1 MFKGMPRSHLAAC
14 ARIYSVRFLR
24 ISTYFLV
31 SLLIAT
37 PSLAQERKT
46 KELPPS
52 AYQLVSVTVTGSD
65 RCKPEDVMAAT
76 SMQIGQ
82 TVHEDDFKD
91 AARVLTDS
99 GAFSDVGYKFEFS
112 PQGTKL
118 EWQVKDATD
127 FVPARFENFVWF
139 SDQALFDA
147 IHSRVPL
154 FHGEVPVRGHMA
166 DQVSEALH
174 VLLSEKA
181 IPGSVDY
188 VAMGPDNGPVR
199 EVVYSDSGPDIAIRN
214 VEFSGASPT
223 ELPLLQA
230 AAKDLQGAPYVR
242 SRLHTKAER
251 IFLPI
256 YHQRGFLKATI
267 SEPVAKVVSTD
278 GDDITVDTTFT
289 VEPGRQYQLSAIDIS
304 GNKALSADKLRS
316 LIHTT
321 LNQPANAV
329 ELDNDIAAMKKLYAK
344 DGYVAASIEPQPQID
359 DANSTVR
366 YILNISEG
374 SVYKMGE
381 LEIHGLD
388 DHTTS
393 RLQNSWTLRPG
404 DVYDS
409 SYAQRFLDQTY
420 KEIGNWRVRVDETKN
435 QDHTVDVTLRFDS
448 KSELP

>member
-1 MFKGMPRSHLAAC
+1 
-14 ARIYSVRFLR
+14 
-24 ISTYFLV
+24 
-31 SLLIAT
+31 
-37 PSLAQERKT
+37 
-46 KELPPS
+46 
-52 AYQLVSVTVTGSD
+52 
-65 RCKPEDVMAAT
+65 MAAT

-82 TVHEDDFKD
+82 TVHEEDFKD
-91 AARVLTDS
+91 AARTLEDS
-99 GAFSDVGYKFEFS
+99 GAFKDIAYKFEYA

-154 FHGEVPVRGHMA
+154 FHGQIPVRGRMA

-174 VLLSEKA
+174 TLLSEKA
-181 IPGSVDY
+181 IPGSVGY
-188 VAMGPDNGPVR
+188 VAVGPDNGPVE

-214 VEFSGASPT
+214 VEFSGART
-223 ELPLLQA
+223 AELLLLQT

-242 SRLHTKAER
+242 SRLHTKADK

-256 YHQRGFLKATI
+256 YHQRGYLKASI

-278 GDDITVDTTFT
+278 CDDITVDTTFT
-289 VEPGRQYQLSAIDIS
+289 VDPGRQYQLSGVDIA
-304 GNKALSADKLRS
+304 GNKALSAESLRS

-321 LNQPANAV
+321 LNQPANSV
-329 ELDNDIAAMKKLYAK
+329 EIDNDIAAMKQLYGK
-344 DGYVAASIEPQPQID
+344 HGYVAARIEAQPQID

-366 YILNISEG
+366 YVLNIQEG

-393 RLQNSWTLRPG
+393 RLQNEWTLRPG

-409 SYAQRFLDQTY
+409 SYAQRFLNQVY
-420 KEIGNWRVRVDETKN
+420 KEIGDWRVRVDETQN

>member
-1 MFKGMPRSHLAAC
+1 MKP
-14 ARIYSVRFLR
+14 LR
-24 ISTYFLV
+24 IPAHF
-31 SLLIAT
+31 LLITLLCAT
-37 PSLAQERKT
+37 ASLAQERKT

-76 SMQIGQ
+76 SMTIGQ

-91 AARVLTDS
+91 AARILEDS
-99 GAFSDVGYKFEFS
+99 GAFKDIAYKFEYS

-118 EWQVKDATD
+118 QWQVQDATD

-154 FHGEVPVRGHMA
+154 FHGQIPVRGHMA

-174 VLLSEKA
+174 TLLSEKA

-188 VAMGPDNGPVR
+188 VAVGPDNEPVQA
-199 EVVYSDSGPDIAIRN
+199 VIYSDSGPDIAIRN
-214 VEFSGASPT
+214 VEFLGAGSA

-242 SRLHTKAER
+242 SRLHAKADK

-256 YHQRGFLKATI
+256 YHQRGYLKATI
-267 SEPVAKVVSTD
+267 SEPVAKVASTD

-289 VEPGRQYQLSAIDIS
+289 VDPGRQYQLSGIEIS
-304 GNKALSADKLRS
+304 GNKGLSAESLRG

-321 LNQPANAV
+321 LNQPANTV
-329 ELDNDIAAMKKLYAK
+329 ELDNDIAAMKKLYGK
-344 DGYVAASIEPQPQID
+344 HGYVASSIDPQPQID
-359 DANSTVR
+359 DADSTVR
-366 YILNISEG
+366 YVLNIHEG
-374 SVYKMGE
+374 SIYKMGD

-393 RLQNSWTLRPG
+393 RLQNDWTLHPG

-409 SYAQRFLDQTY
+409 SYAQRFLDQIY
-420 KEIGNWRVRVDETKN
+420 KEIGDWRVRVDETQN

-448 KSELP
+448 KRELP